1 MCSIWQKQTNFKEL
15 PLEKVVKIFRDSDF
29 TKNLKIINF
38 TGGEPTL
45 HPYFDKLIKLWA
57 DSCPQLRRID
67 MPTNGLQPDMIKDRV
82 QQALSLL
89 YAYPRIKF
97 TVTIA
102 LDGISETYDKI
113 RGVKGGF
120 ENVEKTIKYLKELQ
134 TLYFNFSLSLNVV
147 ITRLNSNRLQE
158 VREYAHR
165 EKLYLNY
172 TLGAVSEIGVE
183 SVIQK
188 DNFLLDDGQR
198 VMVKKF
204 IINLER
210 KKEIDKGYANFLLHY
225 LQYNKRKGSC
235 NFIKGKALLLDADG
249 KLYHCGNYKKFYMGD
264 LTQKSFSQIQREY
277 TLPKEYRKICKQCIS
292 NCYWDER

>member
-1 MCSIWQKQTNFKEL
+1 MCSIWQKQNNFKEM
-15 PLEKVVKIFRDSDF
+15 PYEMVKKIFEDKIF

-57 DSCPQLRRID
+57 DSCPELKRLD
-67 MPTNGLQPDMIKDRV
+67 MPTNGLQPDLVKDRV

-89 YAYPRIKF
+89 YSYPDIRF
-97 TVTIA
+97 TVTVS
-102 LDGISETYDKI
+102 LDGIGEIYDRI

-120 ENVEKTIKYLKELQ
+120 ENVERTIKYLKELMFF
-134 TLYFNFSLSLNVV
+134 YSSFSLSLNVV
-147 ITRLNSNRLQE
+147 ITKFNYNELEE
-158 VREYAHR
+158 VRKYAHR

-188 DNFLLDDGQR
+188 DKFLLDDEQR
-198 VMVKKF
+198 VAVKK
-204 IINLER
+204 IIIELER
-210 KKEIDKGYANFLLHY
+210 KKEIDKRYANFLIHY
-225 LQYNKRKGSC
+225 LQYNKRKGGC

-249 KLYHCGNYKKFYMGD
+249 KLYQCGNYKKFYMGD
-264 LTQKSFSQIQREY
+264 LTQGSFSQIQREY
-277 TLPKEYRKICKQCIS
+277 TLPKEHRKICKRCVS